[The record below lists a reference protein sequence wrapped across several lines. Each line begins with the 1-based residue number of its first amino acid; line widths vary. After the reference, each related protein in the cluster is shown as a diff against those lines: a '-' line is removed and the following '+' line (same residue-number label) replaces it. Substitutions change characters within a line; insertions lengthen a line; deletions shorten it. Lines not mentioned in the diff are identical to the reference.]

1 MRCLTL
7 RGRPER
13 LVQGVQLWARPT
25 PLEHGDPLS
34 EGEDLNRSVMPT
46 AEEDA
51 DSGQESKDEFKHEHK
66 VVTRRNVVLAG

>member
-13 LVQGVQLWARPT
+13 LVQGVQLWARPS
-25 PLEHGDPLS
+25 PLEHGVLLS

-46 AEEDA
+46 AEEDS
-51 DSGQESKDEFKHEHK
+51 DSGQESNYEFEHE
-66 VVTRRNVVLAG
+66 V